1 MIKFWISL
9 AAGALLVVFFAWYA
23 DQFTVRNSERE
34 MQTLQEAVDKA
45 VTSCYA
51 ETGAYPESLKELREN
66 YDLLYDENKYFVDYQ
81 VRGANLRPEITILV
95 KGGKS

>member
-1 MIKFWISL
+1 MKKFWISL

-45 VTSCYA
+45 VTSW
-51 ETGAYPESLKELREN
+51 
-66 YDLLYDENKYFVDYQ
+66 
-81 VRGANLRPEITILV
+81 
-95 KGGKS
+95 